1 MEKLT
6 RKQERLLRRTAN
18 AVRIWVTSVI
28 FLTAVMS
35 VRAALKHY
43 APGVQTTDVP
53 EIPLVS
59 TLGNIAGIYL
69 PLFAVVAAYV
79 WATRSAPTRSLAP
92 NGFAMALFRDVFT
105 WVVLTVML
113 AAPWLSYRTRG
124 RIVDVHPFLIW
135 YQAVLPAVVGG
146 AFVYYFHG
154 RISTGK
160 EEEAAAATPAPAP
173 KRKAPRRPK
182 RATPAPASTPVA
194 AVAAAEPVPVAP
206 AAVD

>member
-1 MEKLT
+1 MERLT

-18 AVRIWVTSVI
+18 GVRIWVTSVI
-28 FLTAVMS
+28 FLTAVLS

-43 APGVQTTDVP
+43 APGVQTTDIP
-53 EIPLVS
+53 EIPLIS

-79 WATRSAPTRSLAP
+79 WATRAAPTRNLAP
-92 NGFAMALFRDVFT
+92 NGFAMALFRDAFT
-105 WVVLTVML
+105 WVVLTTML
-113 AAPWLSYRTRG
+113 LAPWLSYRTKG

-154 RISTGK
+154 HISTEK
-160 EEEAAAATPAPAP
+160 AEEGGAGPAAAAAP
-173 KRKAPRRPK
+173 KRKAPRRRPK
-182 RATPAPASTPVA
+182 EAPAVPET
-194 AVAAAEPVPVAP
+194 AAAPELVP
-206 AAVD
+206 AVQGVEA